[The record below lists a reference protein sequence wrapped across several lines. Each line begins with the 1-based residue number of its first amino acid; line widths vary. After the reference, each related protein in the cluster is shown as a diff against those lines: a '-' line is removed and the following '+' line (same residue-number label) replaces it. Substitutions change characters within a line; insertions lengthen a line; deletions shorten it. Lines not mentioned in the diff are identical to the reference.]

1 MYYNLLRSIKLLS
14 DQESV
19 EFGID
24 NAYDHLWLLSHFR
37 DQKISNKNIIY
48 KETPSHRARKGK
60 VYKSHKLL
68 KPFDSI
74 PKLLEYLKSKRYT
87 IMMFELEL
95 ESGLEI
101 KIFSNAWIRI
111 KINSISERDDLIN
124 RIISIA
130 GLDKLH
136 ISELQLDKDYD
147 LSHTSKPRLWD
158 DTLLDLGFNEE

>member
-1 MYYNLLRSIKLLS
+1 
-14 DQESV
+14 
-19 EFGID
+19 
-24 NAYDHLWLLSHFR
+24 
-37 DQKISNKNIIY
+37 
-48 KETPSHRARKGK
+48 
-60 VYKSHKLL
+60 
-68 KPFDSI
+68 
-74 PKLLEYLKSKRYT
+74 
-87 IMMFELEL
+87 MMFELEL

-111 KINSISERDDLIN
+111 KTNSISERDDLIN

-158 DTLLDLGFNEE
+158 DILLDLGFNEE